1 MTGTARERPALE
13 VLWTQF
19 ESMTSEMEATL
30 VRTAFSSGIREAGDC
45 SCALFDAQGRMISQA
60 STAPGQMGSMPYLM
74 AEFLRRVPSEDIRD
88 GDVFVTND
96 PWLGCGHTPDIYC
109 ITPIFAGDELVAYAA
124 NSGHHADLGGRLGS
138 QESREVYEEGILIPL
153 CHLYSQGRENRELVA
168 LLRMNSRLPDEL
180 VGDLRAQMAANH
192 VAHERVLRLARMHG
206 LRRADIVRVADEIID
221 RSSRA
226 MRAAIAAI
234 PAQTF
239 RGSMLL
245 DDFDAEGNRLEL
257 RMSLRRHG
265 DRIVVD
271 FDGTSAQVAK
281 PINSV
286 LNYSRAYVFIGL
298 KMAVAPALPANEGA
312 IACLDV
318 IAPQGTL
325 VNPTFPAPVR
335 WRTTVGL
342 MLADLVLTLLAEAL
356 PERVIAGSGTVP
368 RWHQVFSSRGAGRDF
383 VLQPHFM
390 GGMGAAGSHDGLS
403 AIAWPA
409 NLREL
414 SIEALEQDGPL
425 LVLRKAL
432 RVDSG
437 GAGRYRGGLGEEIL
451 VRNPRAWPGG
461 AAQPVRA
468 TLNCGRYHEGA
479 IGIAGGHP
487 GARGEILIN
496 GRRVDR
502 SRAETVLAPGDEV
515 LFQTPGGGGFGPPS
529 ERDPAALAE
538 DVSSGYVSEQSAR
551 AAYGWKGS

>member
-1 MTGTARERPALE
+1 MTPVSNSTVALE

-45 SCALFDAQGRMISQA
+45 SCALFDAEGRMISQA

-74 AEFLRRVPSEDIRD
+74 AEFLRRVPAAEILD
-88 GDVFVTND
+88 GDVFITND

-109 ITPIFAGDELVAYAA
+109 ITPIFASGDLIAYAA

-153 CHLYSQGRENRELVA
+153 CHLYLQGRENRELVA

-180 VGDLRAQMAANH
+180 IGDLRAQMAANH
-192 VAHERVLRLARMHG
+192 VARERVMQLSRVRRLGRE
-206 LRRADIVRVADEIID
+206 DIVRITSEIID

-226 MRAAIAAI
+226 MRTAIAAI
-234 PAQTF
+234 PERVLQ
-239 RGSMLL
+239 GSMLL
-245 DDFDAEGNRLEL
+245 DDFDTDGNRLEL
-257 RMSLRRHG
+257 RMALRRRG
-265 DRIVVD
+265 DRIEVD
-271 FDGTSAQVAK
+271 FSGTSKQVAK

-298 KMAVAPALPANEGA
+298 KMAVAPGLPANEGA

-318 IAPQGTL
+318 IAPEGSL

-368 RWHQVFSSRGAGRDF
+368 RWHQVFSSRGAGKDF

-390 GGMGAAGSHDGLS
+390 GGMGAAGVHDGLS

-414 SIEALEQDGPL
+414 SIESLEQDGPL

-437 GAGRYRGGLGEEIL
+437 GAGRHRGGLGEEIL
-451 VRNPRAWPGG
+451 IRNPTQWGDDT
-461 AAQPVRA
+461 AQPVRA

-479 IGIAGGHP
+479 IGIAGGQP
-487 GARGEILIN
+487 GARGDILIN

-502 SRAETVLAPGDEV
+502 SRAEVVLAPGDEV

-529 ERDPAALAE
+529 ERNRGALE
-538 DVSSGYVSEQSAR
+538 DDVRKGYVSQVSAR
-551 AAYGWKGS
+551 DVYGQTDK